1 MEVSVRDIADLVG
14 GTVEGDPS
22 IRINRPSKIE
32 EGGAGSISFLGNP
45 KYEPYA
51 YHTNASALLVAQDF
65 SPQKDIAAT
74 LIRVPD
80 VYAAVATLMEAFG
93 QAKARATITGVIS
106 EHAIIH
112 ESAIID
118 EDVSIGAHSI
128 VAENAQVGTA
138 CQIGA
143 QVYIGQNVRIGNHV
157 RLYPGA
163 RIMDDCIIGDHC
175 VIHSNVVIG
184 SDGFGFAPQNDGT
197 YKKIPQLGNVILED
211 DVEVGSN
218 TSIDRGSMGATILRK
233 GVKLDNLI
241 QVAHNVEIGENTVI
255 AAQTGIAGSTKIGKN
270 CRIGGQVGFS
280 GHLTIADGTSIQA
293 QSGLM
298 GNVQEPNTALFGS
311 PAFGY
316 RDFLKAY
323 ALFRRLPDLDDRL
336 RTLEKNTGSDPD

>member
-1 MEVSVRDIADLVG
+1 MEVSVRDIAALVG

-45 KYEPYA
+45 KYEAYA
-51 YHTNASALLVAQDF
+51 YQTNASALLVAQDF
-65 SPQKDIAAT
+65 TPQKDITAT

-80 VYAAVATLMEAFG
+80 VYAAVAILMEAFG
-93 QAKARATITGVIS
+93 QAKAQTIKGVIS

-112 ESAIID
+112 ESAIIE
-118 EDVSIGAHSI
+118 EDVSIGPHAI
-128 VAENAQVGTA
+128 VAEKARVGTA
-138 CQIGA
+138 SQIGA

-163 RIMDDCIIGDHC
+163 RIMDDCVIGDHC

-184 SDGFGFAPQNDGT
+184 SDGFGFAPQTDGS
-197 YKKIPQLGNVILED
+197 YKKIPQLGNVILEEN
-211 DVEVGSN
+211 VEVGSN

-280 GHLTIADGTSIQA
+280 GHLTIADGTNIQA

-323 ALFRRLPDLDDRL
+323 ALFRRLPNLDERL
-336 RTLEKNTGSDPD
+336 RALEKDAKSESE